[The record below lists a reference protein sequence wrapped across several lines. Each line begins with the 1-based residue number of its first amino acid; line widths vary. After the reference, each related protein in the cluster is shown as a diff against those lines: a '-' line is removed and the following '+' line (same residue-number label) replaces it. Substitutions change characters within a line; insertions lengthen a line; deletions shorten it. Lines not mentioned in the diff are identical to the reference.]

1 MDPLYL
7 QDPIKPAATQ
17 QAAKG
22 LRDAINNDSPMM
34 SGFVSGTY
42 GYGGSSLLG
51 LANLAEVAGADSVGK
66 GLRKKAT
73 ALFDTAQK
81 FTPSAMSLD
90 SVQDFGS
97 GVDYVRAN
105 AGQGLGSM
113 LPVIAGGAAG
123 LAPGL
128 AAATAP
134 MYGENIGRLEQ
145 DPTLSGMSAGQK
157 ALHAAP
163 TAAVQGALNY
173 VVPGGF
179 AAAAGRQIAAKTGTG
194 ALGKAGVTLG
204 TVGLVEGATEGGEE
218 LARQG
223 MHTLANPER
232 DTGGDNKQLLESFVG
247 GMVGGSP
254 IGAVQAGAGYVQD
267 RMAERE
273 QDTRTLAQKAGD
285 AVADVGGALGRRQGE
300 RDAAPANAALDAI
313 EQEAQARGVPPRDVI
328 AERIQRLNTPV
339 DLSDAFTEAEATQR
353 VMQDE
358 EGKRATADEL
368 VQSILNDPDAAP
380 EMRRTAE
387 EHVAAVQA
395 GATNK
400 YEETG
405 MKLGEAE
412 RKRAG
417 VMGLV
422 DTIAKAIEPV
432 AGKPA
437 PAKRGSA
444 MTPNAPRYSDEELY
458 RHAMLYETV
467 PDLRTLS
474 INELSQLDRTIDR
487 FAKGE
492 FGPEVRKTLDGLF
505 GSPEATETV
514 LDFYKPGAST
524 VNTQQYDPDGG
535 RTGADRTVAQ
545 EDESF
550 SEATER
556 DEANPLPTE
565 TKVEWGTGS
574 FKLGENSYFDTK
586 DAAQK
591 ERLAKTQSVLGRD
604 KPGASPKTAAIG
616 MVDAE
621 IERRGVEDA
630 EAQRA
635 VKLEITNQFF
645 PQMDLMSERPANYDK
660 LDRFART
667 DHDRRFQAFEKEL
680 NKRVRATN
688 LRFQTV
694 KATSEASKGGGLDY
708 NDEDIKSLSLNMGK
722 TGLNNPKTAHTRGV
736 LIFER
741 SDAQTPMITSAPML
755 LRRAFQI
762 GADREQTGDEV
773 GKMQNLS
780 DLLDMSI
787 ASVLDYSARKT
798 AAQQDYAERGIRG
811 EVAVDEMMPEAPKMQ
826 FTGRIGYVKYGK
838 PVYVDRLRDLP
849 DDFRLMEQGGRTYT
863 MGDLKAALGRKNAD
877 VAREATKTRNKL
889 ERMIKS
895 GALTD
900 LPKDVRARI
909 AQAVS
914 AHKKNPNNSVAAGAV
929 NALYAKHVGGVYK
942 DAPTD
947 FERDDIVPSES
958 ETFTDENGQPLE
970 RGLLQYG
977 PVGESAPIQR
987 DADGF
992 TSSNPAYNMTGR
1004 AQSPESRRIKED
1016 KRVVDAGVVTED
1028 VAVPRMRELRDSK
1041 DLPVGMLPVVD
1052 DFGNIAMETETRFV
1066 GRMTRPARPGEMN
1079 RQADTVLSRGED
1091 NMSPVT
1097 KPLPENARALYKTE
1111 SPAEWVVGVLAPRNG
1126 VEAAGKAWRTVKNAT
1141 TDKMKK
1147 SRNLMARALHQIS
1160 EMETNDFRLTFN
1172 KELTAQQ
1179 AQTMINR
1186 AKSVIDQE
1194 KVPDDRPGVVGE
1206 SAAANGSL
1214 GKGRQ
1219 ADNGSP
1225 GQARGAD
1232 ARAESRAASN
1242 TGQVAQALQRSD
1254 TGAVAQGASAAKF
1267 TELTKSQIAKF
1278 VKQLDADDDRVSDAA
1293 EKALNKLEADFLAKA
1308 KEAGQIKDDE
1318 SRLRSTKGLFDAAQ
1332 ELDME
1337 YDEFNKGYDQLE
1349 RSAAVAGN
1357 AFEKLRNDIARFA
1370 SKDFVEA
1377 LDQDIEDTIDRL
1389 EDINDDLG
1397 GDLERGINLFE
1408 TLRSIKAEQE
1418 AQQGKLFNKQG
1429 ANAQD
1434 ADTPRLSTTAD
1445 GLIKA
1450 VTFKDKGIV
1459 AYNKNVTLTAR
1470 EKHALALHE
1479 IGVHYGLERMVG
1491 KERFQE
1497 ILAQLRSM
1505 RGKSKNVD
1513 TAYASVPKDTKESLV
1528 DEEALAYLVENYEN
1542 MPFVKRLIEAV
1553 RNWFN
1558 QTFKGVKTFEKDM
1571 HALANAA
1578 LAEYSGKVR
1587 TLNVES
1593 IQKTPKEGFVKVD
1606 FQKALTSSPEMHK
1619 LLDQIVD
1626 ALGGKVELTG
1636 SLAMSSQLNVY
1647 RAADE
1652 QIHDLDFRYTG
1663 THTELIADL
1672 KANLSAAQLIRAFF
1686 AKRDKRFLVTIAAP
1700 AEGVKIAEVVQTNRR
1715 SKEVVLGSVGSEQV
1729 RILSAKEINVVDFF
1743 IGSERGEPAVQQQY
1757 VGIDGKTRRVLL
1769 TSAKSTFDAKFDM
1782 GREKDIRDALLADV
1796 GSPAMSETQRSEQN
1810 AQTPG
1815 EATTDAKRTAE
1826 LKAALTEVKRLLGK
1840 DFDAQVSNELF
1851 DPVSGAAWSGEFD
1864 PQQMRILI
1872 AAGATDTMGTGR
1884 HEALHALFKMLRD
1897 MGHPEAVKVIENLAN
1912 NKLVIDK
1919 LKILLADHKNAL
1931 EQLKDP
1937 EEAAAYAF
1945 QFWMADRLKLGPQAK
1960 TFFQKVMN
1968 FLNKAQL
1975 ALRDKVFG
1983 SEVAKDERAR
1993 LKQDA
1998 LALKLLGAFRD
2009 GAMASPEGRVSVQT
2023 VLEANKQALE
2033 ARRLNTRAFGHKL
2046 HNFLKQGVYSA
2057 ASVFED
2063 SANPHVK
2070 ALGKMFFRMEGDVRG
2085 EKQSF
2090 LEAAAQANDRYQV
2103 KVRNILVK
2111 LDKDTAELVSKYM
2124 NNRTELED
2132 IHHPEAHEAV
2142 KALRNLLD
2150 DLLFYQRSMNT
2161 ARWDAELMEWVPMGE
2176 VEKNYYPRVWSINV
2190 LTEKQGEFIEKM
2202 TKALEKYRRD
2212 FKGFPEIEE
2221 FRADTMAKAILNK
2234 LINGAGSNDIEEM
2247 TSDLGITPWQASV
2260 NKRDL
2265 NWLDDVA
2272 PGEFTEYFSNDVAE
2286 VMTSYISQATKRAE
2300 YNHAFG
2306 RGGEKLREG
2315 MYNAIVHEMG
2325 GVELAEKAAARL
2337 KVMNA
2342 RRKKEAVGERGDKPN
2357 LVAAAREV
2365 LLEDHLEALN
2375 PDMEWTNEMIAQ
2387 VRLGEHGFLKDSSI
2401 NVEDV
2406 AKVREG
2412 VDKIHADA
2420 VAKLEPV
2427 TKAIMA
2433 MEGTLGRE
2441 IDPTLRHV
2449 MSGVTTFQ
2457 NFRLLPLALFASI
2470 NDVVGMVARGG
2481 TMKDSFQAFTRGIKE
2496 VGLMWKGEYS
2506 QDELAKLAERLGTVG
2521 GGNYLDAM
2529 GQTYSSQ
2536 FMYGKLRR
2544 WNDALFKWNGL
2555 EAWNRAA
2562 RIQATGVAIEF
2573 IKRHVEKPNE
2583 HSKRYL
2589 EELFGKDYDT
2599 GLIMRDGDLDY
2610 SNDRVREAVLTWV
2623 NGAVLRPNA
2632 SHRPIYASDPHYM
2645 LFYHLKQFAYSF
2657 HKVILRRAW
2666 IEAKAGNYT
2675 PAAALFTGYVPVS
2688 IAADVVKETLIMGDD
2703 DPWWTK
2709 GGLTAYLEHGVAR
2722 ANLGGVP
2729 QMWLGDIADPVMAF
2743 KDPGRYVGSLSN
2755 VAGPAP
2761 DQLLDLISVP
2771 FLEDKTLVKEAA
2783 GGVPGGVL
2791 IRRYVN

>member
-7 QDPIKPAATQ
+7 QDPIKPAATP

-51 LANLAEVAGADSVGK
+51 LANLAEVAGADSVGQ

-90 SVQDFGS
+90 SVKDFGS

-179 AAAAGRQIAAKTGTG
+179 AAAAGRQIASRTGTG

-232 DTGGDNKQLLESFVG
+232 DTSGDNKQLLESFVG

-273 QDTRTLAQKAGD
+273 QDTRTLGQKLGDTIADAGG
-285 AVADVGGALGRRQGE
+285 VLGRRQGE

-313 EQEAQARGVPPRDVI
+313 EQEAQARGVPPREVL

-353 VMQDE
+353 VMQDDE
-358 EGKRATADEL
+358 VKRATADEL
-368 VQSILNDPDAAP
+368 VRDILNDPDASP
-380 EMRRTAE
+380 EMRRAAE

-400 YEETG
+400 HEETG
-405 MKLGEAE
+405 MKLGEVE

-417 VMGLV
+417 VMGIV

-444 MTPNAPRYSDEELY
+444 MTPKKFGDIEYEGPASDTRPAGEDAFSYTEFSGVPENERVAQRGSEGRYGPEQDPFEPRSERRVVFDERNRLAFYKTLFDQLDQQAAQTGRQSPVTPEIRRAAAQPPAQNTSEAARREQLIGKF
-458 RHAMLYETV
+458 AV
-467 PDLRTLS
+467 DLRSWLPEQVGKDLDIMS
-474 INELSQLDRTIDR
+474 EALMPRNEFERRARQMWMVRQDNPVRALGMDDWRKLDRALKSYVDGGGDKNTRAVID
-487 FAKGE
+487 E
-492 FGPEVRKTLDGLF
+492 LF
-505 GSPEATETV
+505 GGPDVTQRV
-514 LDFYKPGAST
+514 LMMYTPGRSN

-535 RTGADRTVAQ
+535 RTGADRTVMQ

-556 DEANPLPTE
+556 DEENPLPTE

-645 PQMDLMSERPANYDK
+645 PQMDLMPERPANYDK
-660 LDRFART
+660 MDRLART
-667 DHDRRFQAFEKEL
+667 DYDRRFQAFEKEL

-755 LRRAFQI
+755 LRRAFRI
-762 GADREQTGDEV
+762 GADREQPTGDEV

-798 AAQQDYAERGIRG
+798 AARQDYAERSIRG

-838 PVYVDRLRDLP
+838 PVYVDKLRDLP

-895 GALTD
+895 GALNA

-909 AQAVS
+909 SQAVS

-958 ETFTDENGQPLE
+958 ETFTDDSGAPLE

-977 PVGESAPIQR
+977 PVGENAPIQR

-1004 AQSPESRRIKED
+1004 AQSGAP
-1016 KRVVDAGVVTED
+1016 T
-1028 VAVPRMRELRDSK
+1028 
-1041 DLPVGMLPVVD
+1041 
-1052 DFGNIAMETETRFV
+1052 
-1066 GRMTRPARPGEMN
+1066 PG
-1079 RQADTVLSRGED
+1079 SRGED
-1091 NMSPVT
+1091 NMAPNT
-1097 KPLPENARALYKTE
+1097 TALPENARALYKTE

-1126 VEAAGKAWRTVKNAT
+1126 VEAAAKAWRTVKNAT

-1147 SRNLMARALHQIS
+1147 SRDLMARALHSIS
-1160 EMETNDFRLTFN
+1160 DMEPNDFRLTFN

-1194 KVPDDRPGVVGE
+1194 KVPDDRPGGVGE
-1206 SAAANGSL
+1206 SAAANGPL
-1214 GKGRQ
+1214 GEGRQ
-1219 ADNGSP
+1219 ADN
-1225 GQARGAD
+1225 
-1232 ARAESRAASN
+1232 
-1242 TGQVAQALQRSD
+1242 
-1254 TGAVAQGASAAKF
+1254 ASAFLKGRLSTAKVGGYDNPVIGDIWAQDGF
-1267 TELTKSQIAKF
+1267 KIVTTNLGG
-1278 VKQLDADDDRVSDAA
+1278 VHGRG
-1293 EKALNKLEADFLAKA
+1293 LAKQA
-1308 KEAGQIKDDE
+1308 KDNGSIQQGKN
-1318 SRLRSTKGLFDAAQ
+1318 R
-1332 ELDME
+1332 
-1337 YDEFNKGYDQLE
+1337 EFNESPFDKQVITLAVKGRAPETAKTAGRAFSEQ
-1349 RSAAVAGN
+1349 VIAGN
-1357 AFEKLRNDIARFA
+1357 
-1370 SKDFVEA
+1370 
-1377 LDQDIEDTIDRL
+1377 LDLLSSEIDRL
-1389 EDINDDLG
+1389 IGYARKHPDKKFYLPYAGLGFGEGIVTDIRPI
-1397 GDLERGINLFE
+1397 LERAAAEPNILMIAKDAE
-1408 TLRSIKAEQE
+1408 TVGKYSESFKPGVRRDATTRSEAFMKKGGEQPL
-1418 AQQGKLFNKQG
+1418 QQRLAVARKVEFGELDD
-1429 ANAQD
+1429 NASAFLKD
-1434 ADTPRLSTTAD
+1434 YLSTAKWVDDTTDLREEKYALREKKTRTEAEERRLDEVEDMLQLSLVRSSPNENYADVYRDYVEELQDIGNEYPARSAQIMKILD
-1445 GLIKA
+1445 GLDELARRA
-1450 VTFKDKGIV
+1450 VTGNQSSTK
-1459 AYNKNVTLTAR
+1459 
-1470 EKHALALHE
+1470 
-1479 IGVHYGLERMVG
+1479 
-1491 KERFQE
+1491 
-1497 ILAQLRSM
+1497 QL
-1505 RGKSKNVD
+1505 
-1513 TAYASVPKDTKESLV
+1513 
-1528 DEEALAYLVENYEN
+1528 
-1542 MPFVKRLIEAV
+1542 
-1553 RNWFN
+1553 
-1558 QTFKGVKTFEKDM
+1558 
-1571 HALANAA
+1571 
-1578 LAEYSGKVR
+1578 
-1587 TLNVES
+1587 
-1593 IQKTPKEGFVKVD
+1593 
-1606 FQKALTSSPEMHK
+1606 
-1619 LLDQIVD
+1619 
-1626 ALGGKVELTG
+1626 
-1636 SLAMSSQLNVY
+1636 
-1647 RAADE
+1647 
-1652 QIHDLDFRYTG
+1652 
-1663 THTELIADL
+1663 
-1672 KANLSAAQLIRAFF
+1672 
-1686 AKRDKRFLVTIAAP
+1686 
-1700 AEGVKIAEVVQTNRR
+1700 
-1715 SKEVVLGSVGSEQV
+1715 
-1729 RILSAKEINVVDFF
+1729 
-1743 IGSERGEPAVQQQY
+1743 
-1757 VGIDGKTRRVLL
+1757 
-1769 TSAKSTFDAKFDM
+1769 
-1782 GREKDIRDALLADV
+1782 
-1796 GSPAMSETQRSEQN
+1796 TQRSEQN

-1815 EATTDAKRTAE
+1815 EATTDAKRTVE

-1897 MGHPEAVKVIENLAN
+1897 MGHQEAVKVIENLAKN
-1912 NKLVIDK
+1912 AAVMSQ
-1919 LKILLADHKNAL
+1919 LKKHLADHKNAL

-1960 TFFQKVMN
+1960 TFFQKVMD

-2009 GAMASPEGRVSVQT
+2009 GAMASPEGRVSVQA

-2046 HNFLKQGVYSA
+2046 HKFLQQGIYSA

-2070 ALGKMFFRMEGDVRG
+2070 SLGKMFFRMEGDVRG

-2124 NNRTELED
+2124 NNRTELKD
-2132 IHHPEAHEAV
+2132 IHHPEAHAAV
-2142 KALRNLLD
+2142 KELRDLLD
-2150 DLLFYQRSMNT
+2150 DLLLYQRNMNT
-2161 ARWDAELMEWVPMGE
+2161 ARWDAEKMEWVPMGE

-2221 FRADTMAKAILNK
+2221 FHADTMAKAILNK

-2306 RGGEKLREG
+2306 RGGEKIREG
-2315 MYNAIVHEMG
+2315 MYAAMVHEMG
-2325 GVELAEKAAARL
+2325 GKSLVESAEHALRDAKRDWAKKDPETRGEKPTLLGEARRILEERIRQEAYSENRAELEKLDPKALEKAL
-2337 KVMNA
+2337 DKLTTGKVEE
-2342 RRKKEAVGERGDKPN
+2342 RQKEAAE
-2357 LVAAAREV
+2357 
-2365 LLEDHLEALN
+2365 
-2375 PDMEWTNEMIAQ
+2375 
-2387 VRLGEHGFLKDSSI
+2387 
-2401 NVEDV
+2401 
-2406 AKVREG
+2406 
-2412 VDKIHADA
+2412 
-2420 VAKLEPV
+2420 KLEPV

-2449 MSGVTTFQ
+2449 MGGVTTFQ

-2599 GLIMRDGDLDY
+2599 SLIMKDGDLDY

-2709 GGLTAYLEHGVAR
+2709 GGLTAYLEHGIAR

-2729 QMWLGDIADPVMAF
+2729 QHLLGDIVPDPIAMF
-2743 KDPGRYVGSLSN
+2743 KDPGEELSKIASRASN
-2755 VAGPAP
+2755 VLGPAP
-2761 DQLLDLISVP
+2761 DHLIDLLTVPLFDNKTISDE
-2771 FLEDKTLVKEAA
+2771 LA
-2783 GGVPGGVL
+2783 GSVPGGVL
-2791 IRRYVN
+2791 IRRYVD

>member
-7 QDPIKPAATQ
+7 QDPIKPAATP

-51 LANLAEVAGADSVGK
+51 LANLAEVAGADSVGQ

-90 SVQDFGS
+90 SVKDFGG

-113 LPVIAGGAAG
+113 LPVIAGGALG

-179 AAAAGRQIAAKTGTG
+179 AAAAGRQIASRTGTG
-194 ALGKAGVTLG
+194 ALGKAGATLG

-232 DTGGDNKQLLESFVG
+232 DTSGDNKQLLESFVG

-285 AVADVGGALGRRQGE
+285 AIADAGGVLGRRQGE

-313 EQEAQARGVPPRDVI
+313 EQEARVRGVPPREVI

-353 VMQDE
+353 VMQDDE
-358 EGKRATADEL
+358 AKRATADEL
-368 VQSILNDPDAAP
+368 VRDILNDPDTPP
-380 EMRRTAE
+380 EWRRIAE

-400 YEETG
+400 HEETG
-405 MKLGEAE
+405 MKLGDSE

-458 RHAMLYETV
+458 RHAKLYETV

-535 RTGADRTVAQ
+535 RTGADRTVMQ

-556 DEANPLPTE
+556 DEENPLPTE

-574 FKLGENSYFDTK
+574 FKLGDNSYFDTK

-645 PQMDLMSERPANYDK
+645 PQMDLVPERPANYDK
-660 LDRFART
+660 MDRLART
-667 DHDRRFQAFEKEL
+667 DYDRRFQAFEKEL

-755 LRRAFQI
+755 LRRAFRI
-762 GADREQTGDEV
+762 GADREQPTGDEV

-787 ASVLDYSARKT
+787 ASVLDYSSRKT
-798 AAQQDYAERGIRG
+798 AARQDYAERGIRG

-838 PVYVDRLRDLP
+838 PVYVDKLRDLP

-877 VAREATKTRNKL
+877 VAREATATRNKL

-895 GALTD
+895 GALND

-914 AHKKNPNNSVAAGAV
+914 AHKKNPNNSVAAGAL
-929 NALYAKHVGGVYK
+929 NALYNKYINTDIYK
-942 DAPTD
+942 APTD

-977 PVGESAPIQR
+977 PVGENAPIQR

-1004 AQSPESRRIKED
+1004 AQSPESRRIKGDD
-1016 KRVVDAGVVTED
+1016 KGVVTQSAVSGFVRDDE
-1028 VAVPRMRELRDSK
+1028 VAGLAKTVPLT
-1041 DLPVGMLPVVD
+1041 D
-1052 DFGNIAMETETRFV
+1052 DYGNTVTRSV
-1066 GRMTRPARPGEMN
+1066 TQKARGS
-1079 RQADTVLSRGED
+1079 DTVPSRGED
-1091 NMSPVT
+1091 NMSPNT
-1097 KPLPENARALYKTE
+1097 TALPENARALYKTE

-1126 VEAAGKAWRTVKNAT
+1126 VEAAAKAWRTVKNAT

-1147 SRNLMARALHQIS
+1147 SRNLMGRALHSIS
-1160 EMETNDFRLTFN
+1160 SMEPNDFRLTFN

-1194 KVPDDRPGVVGE
+1194 KVPDDRPDVVSR
-1206 SAAANGSL
+1206 SAAASSAPGE
-1214 GKGRQ
+1214 GRQ
-1219 ADNGSP
+1219 
-1225 GQARGAD
+1225 
-1232 ARAESRAASN
+1232 
-1242 TGQVAQALQRSD
+1242 
-1254 TGAVAQGASAAKF
+1254 GAVA
-1267 TELTKSQIAKF
+1267 
-1278 VKQLDADDDRVSDAA
+1278 
-1293 EKALNKLEADFLAKA
+1293 AKA
-1308 KEAGQIKDDE
+1308 VNVWHGTGE
-1318 SRLRSTKGLFDAAQ
+1318 
-1332 ELDME
+1332 
-1337 YDEFNKGYDQLE
+1337 
-1349 RSAAVAGN
+1349 
-1357 AFEKLRNDIARFA
+1357 
-1370 SKDFVEA
+1370 
-1377 LDQDIEDTIDRL
+1377 
-1389 EDINDDLG
+1389 
-1397 GDLERGINLFE
+1397 
-1408 TLRSIKAEQE
+1408 
-1418 AQQGKLFNKQG
+1418 
-1429 ANAQD
+1429 NAQ
-1434 ADTPRLSTTAD
+1434 LSNLAARPFTHDGRKYLSVEHAYQSLKSGNFDKATYDKYTQAGRKITGARGTKTDGNWNVALMENLIRESFEQNPAAMTA
-1445 GLIKA
+1445 LKA
-1450 VTFKDKGIV
+1450 TGAATLTHKQDKGV
-1459 AYNKNVTLTAR
+1459 W
-1470 EKHALALHE
+1470 
-1479 IGVHYGLERMVG
+1479 G
-1491 KERFQE
+1491 KEFPR
-1497 ILAQLRSM
+1497 ILM
-1505 RGKSKNVD
+1505 
-1513 TAYASVPKDTKESLV
+1513 
-1528 DEEALAYLVENYEN
+1528 
-1542 MPFVKRLIEAV
+1542 
-1553 RNWFN
+1553 
-1558 QTFKGVKTFEKDM
+1558 
-1571 HALANAA
+1571 
-1578 LAEYSGKVR
+1578 KVR
-1587 TLNVES
+1587 D
-1593 IQKTPKEGFVKVD
+1593 G
-1606 FQKALTSSPEMHK
+1606 
-1619 LLDQIVD
+1619 
-1626 ALGGKVELTG
+1626 
-1636 SLAMSSQLNVY
+1636 
-1647 RAADE
+1647 
-1652 QIHDLDFRYTG
+1652 
-1663 THTELIADL
+1663 
-1672 KANLSAAQLIRAFF
+1672 AQ
-1686 AKRDKRFLVTIAAP
+1686 
-1700 AEGVKIAEVVQTNRR
+1700 N
-1715 SKEVVLGSVGSEQV
+1715 
-1729 RILSAKEINVVDFF
+1729 
-1743 IGSERGEPAVQQQY
+1743 
-1757 VGIDGKTRRVLL
+1757 
-1769 TSAKSTFDAKFDM
+1769 
-1782 GREKDIRDALLADV
+1782 
-1796 GSPAMSETQRSEQN
+1796 QRSEQN

-1815 EATTDAKRTAE
+1815 EATTDAKRTEE

-1864 PQQMRILI
+1864 SQQMRILI

-1897 MGHPEAVKVIENLAN
+1897 MGHPEAVKVIENLAKN
-1912 NKLVIDK
+1912 AAVMSQ
-1919 LKILLADHKNAL
+1919 LKKHLADHKNAL

-1945 QFWMADRLKLGPQAK
+1945 QFWMADQLKLGPQAK

-2009 GAMASPEGRVSVQT
+2009 GAMASPEGRVSVQA

-2124 NNRTELED
+2124 NNRTELDD

-2142 KALRNLLD
+2142 KDLRDLLD
-2150 DLLFYQRSMNT
+2150 DLLLYQRNMNT
-2161 ARWDAELMEWVPMGE
+2161 ARWDAEKMEWVPMGE

-2221 FRADTMAKAILNK
+2221 FHADTMAKAILNK

-2286 VMTSYISQATKRAE
+2286 VMTSYVSQATKRAE

-2315 MYNAIVHEMG
+2315 MYAAIVHEMG
-2325 GVELAEKAAARL
+2325 GEELTQKATARL
-2337 KVMNA
+2337 KTMSA
-2342 RRKKEAVGERGDKPN
+2342 RKTDGEKPN
-2357 LVAAAREV
+2357 IVAAAREV
-2365 LLEDHLEALN
+2365 LLEDRLEALN
-2375 PDMEWTNEMIAQ
+2375 PNLEWTKEMIAQ
-2387 VRLGEHGFLKDSSI
+2387 VRLGEYGFLKDSSI
-2401 NVEDV
+2401 KVEDV

-2470 NDVVGMVARGG
+2470 NDVMGMVARGG

-2496 VGLMWKGEYS
+2496 VVLMWKGEYS

-2521 GGNYLDAM
+2521 GGNYLEAM

-2599 GLIMRDGDLDY
+2599 SLIMKDGDLDY

-2761 DQLLDLISVP
+2761 DQLIDLISVP

-2791 IRRYVN
+2791 IRRYVD

>member
-7 QDPIKPAATQ
+7 QDPIKPAATP

-51 LANLAEVAGADSVGK
+51 LANLAEVAGADSVGQ

-90 SVQDFGS
+90 SVKDFGS

-145 DPTLSGMSAGQK
+145 DPTLAGMSAGQK
-157 ALHAAP
+157 ALYAAP

-232 DTGGDNKQLLESFVG
+232 DTSGDNKQLLESFVG

-285 AVADVGGALGRRQGE
+285 AIADAGGVLGRRQGE

-313 EQEAQARGVPPRDVI
+313 EQEAQARGVPPREVI

-353 VMQDE
+353 VMQDDE
-358 EGKRATADEL
+358 AKRATADEL
-368 VQSILNDPDAAP
+368 VRDILNDPDASP
-380 EMRRTAE
+380 EMRRAAE

-405 MKLGEAE
+405 MTLGEVE

-417 VMGLV
+417 VMGIV

-458 RHAMLYETV
+458 RHAKLYETV

-474 INELSQLDRTIDR
+474 LNELSQLDRTIDR

-514 LDFYKPGAST
+514 LDLYKPGAST
-524 VNTQQYDPDGG
+524 VNTQQYDQDGG
-535 RTGADRTVAQ
+535 RTGADRTVMQ

-645 PQMDLMSERPANYDK
+645 PQMDLMPERPANYDK
-660 LDRFART
+660 MDRFART
-667 DHDRRFQAFEKEL
+667 DYDRRFQAFEKEL

-755 LRRAFQI
+755 LRRAFRI

-787 ASVLDYSARKT
+787 ASVLDYSSRKT

-838 PVYVDRLRDLP
+838 PVYVDKLRDLP

-863 MGDLKAALGRKNAD
+863 MGDLKAALGRKNTD
-877 VAREATKTRNKL
+877 VAREATRTRNKL

-895 GALTD
+895 GALNA

-909 AQAVS
+909 SQAVS

-958 ETFTDENGQPLE
+958 KDFTDENDQPLE

-977 PVGESAPIQR
+977 PVGENAPIQR

-1004 AQSPESRRIKED
+1004 AQSPESRRIKGDD
-1016 KRVVDAGVVTED
+1016 KGVVTQSAVSGFVRDDE
-1028 VAVPRMRELRDSK
+1028 VAGLAKTVPLT
-1041 DLPVGMLPVVD
+1041 D
-1052 DFGNIAMETETRFV
+1052 DYGNTVTRSV
-1066 GRMTRPARPGEMN
+1066 TQKARGS
-1079 RQADTVLSRGED
+1079 DTVPSRGED
-1091 NMSPVT
+1091 NMAPNT
-1097 KPLPENARALYKTE
+1097 TALPENARALYKTE

-1126 VEAAGKAWRTVKNAT
+1126 VEAAAKAWRTVKNAT

-1147 SRNLMARALHQIS
+1147 SRDLMARALHSIS
-1160 EMETNDFRLTFN
+1160 DMEPNDFRITFN

-1194 KVPDDRPGVVGE
+1194 KVPDDRPDVVGR
-1206 SAAANGSL
+1206 SAAARSAQGE
-1214 GKGRQ
+1214 GRQ
-1219 ADNGSP
+1219 D
-1225 GQARGAD
+1225 D
-1232 ARAESRAASN
+1232 A
-1242 TGQVAQALQRSD
+1242 
-1254 TGAVAQGASAAKF
+1254 GAVVQGAAA
-1267 TELTKSQIAKF
+1267 
-1278 VKQLDADDDRVSDAA
+1278 
-1293 EKALNKLEADFLAKA
+1293 
-1308 KEAGQIKDDE
+1308 
-1318 SRLRSTKGLFDAAQ
+1318 
-1332 ELDME
+1332 
-1337 YDEFNKGYDQLE
+1337 
-1349 RSAAVAGN
+1349 
-1357 AFEKLRNDIARFA
+1357 
-1370 SKDFVEA
+1370 
-1377 LDQDIEDTIDRL
+1377 
-1389 EDINDDLG
+1389 
-1397 GDLERGINLFE
+1397 
-1408 TLRSIKAEQE
+1408 
-1418 AQQGKLFNKQG
+1418 
-1429 ANAQD
+1429 
-1434 ADTPRLSTTAD
+1434 
-1445 GLIKA
+1445 
-1450 VTFKDKGIV
+1450 
-1459 AYNKNVTLTAR
+1459 
-1470 EKHALALHE
+1470 
-1479 IGVHYGLERMVG
+1479 
-1491 KERFQE
+1491 
-1497 ILAQLRSM
+1497 
-1505 RGKSKNVD
+1505 
-1513 TAYASVPKDTKESLV
+1513 
-1528 DEEALAYLVENYEN
+1528 
-1542 MPFVKRLIEAV
+1542 
-1553 RNWFN
+1553 
-1558 QTFKGVKTFEKDM
+1558 
-1571 HALANAA
+1571 
-1578 LAEYSGKVR
+1578 
-1587 TLNVES
+1587 
-1593 IQKTPKEGFVKVD
+1593 
-1606 FQKALTSSPEMHK
+1606 
-1619 LLDQIVD
+1619 
-1626 ALGGKVELTG
+1626 
-1636 SLAMSSQLNVY
+1636 
-1647 RAADE
+1647 
-1652 QIHDLDFRYTG
+1652 
-1663 THTELIADL
+1663 ADL
-1672 KANLSAAQLIRAFF
+1672 KQRLAVARKVEFGELDDNASAFLKDYLNT
-1686 AKRDKRFLVTIAAP
+1686 AKW
-1700 AEGVKIAEVVQTNRR
+1700 
-1715 SKEVVLGSVGSEQV
+1715 
-1729 RILSAKEINVVDFF
+1729 VDDTTDLR
-1743 IGSERGEPAVQQQY
+1743 EEKYALREK
-1757 VGIDGKTRRVLL
+1757 KTRTEAEERRLDEVE
-1769 TSAKSTFDAKFDM
+1769 DM
-1782 GREKDIRDALLADV
+1782 LQLSLVRSSPNENYADV
-1796 GSPAMSETQRSEQN
+1796 YRDYVEELQDIGNEYPARSARIMKILDGLDELARRAVTGNPSSTKQLTQRSEQN

-1897 MGHPEAVKVIENLAN
+1897 MGHLEAVKVIENLAKN
-1912 NKLVIDK
+1912 PAVMSQ
-1919 LKILLADHKNAL
+1919 LKKHLADHKNAL

-1945 QFWMADRLKLGPQAK
+1945 QFWMADQLKLGPQAK

-2009 GAMASPEGRVSVQT
+2009 GAMASPEGRVSVQA
-2023 VLEANKQALE
+2023 VLEQNKQAME
-2033 ARRLNTRAFGHKL
+2033 ARRLNTRAVGHKL

-2124 NNRTELED
+2124 NNRTELKD

-2142 KALRNLLD
+2142 KALRDLLD
-2150 DLLFYQRSMNT
+2150 DLLLYQRSMNT

-2202 TKALEKYRRD
+2202 TEALEKYRRD

-2221 FRADTMAKAILNK
+2221 FHADTMAKAILNK

-2272 PGEFTEYFSNDVAE
+2272 PGEFTEYFSDDVAE

-2306 RGGEKLREG
+2306 RGGEKIREG
-2315 MYNAIVHEMG
+2315 MYKAIVHEMG
-2325 GVELAEKAAARL
+2325 GVELAKKAASRL
-2337 KVMNA
+2337 KLMRA
-2342 RRKKEAVGERGDKPN
+2342 RIKALSPDAIGAIISEEERKPN

-2365 LLEDHLEALN
+2365 LLEDRLEALN
-2375 PDMEWTNEMIAQ
+2375 PNMEWTKEMIAQ
-2387 VRLGEHGFLKDSSI
+2387 VRLGEYGFLKDSSI
-2401 NVEDV
+2401 KVEDV

-2599 GLIMRDGDLDY
+2599 SLIMKDGELDY

-2743 KDPGRYVGSLSN
+2743 KDPGRYVGGLSN

-2791 IRRYVN
+2791 IRRYVD

>member
-7 QDPIKPAATQ
+7 QDPIKPTATP
-17 QAAKG
+17 QASKG
-22 LRDAINNDSPMM
+22 LREAINNDSPMM
-34 SGFVSGTY
+34 SGFVSGAH

-51 LANLAEVAGADSVGK
+51 LANLAEVVGADSVGQ

-73 ALFDTAQK
+73 SMFDTAQR

-90 SVQDFGS
+90 NVKDFGS
-97 GVDYVRAN
+97 GLDYVRAN
-105 AGQGLGSM
+105 VGQGAGSM
-113 LPVIAGGAAG
+113 LPVVAGGALG

-204 TVGLVEGATEGGEE
+204 TVMGVEGATEGGES

-223 MHTLANPER
+223 MHSLANPER
-232 DTGGDNKQLLESFVG
+232 DTSGDTKELIESTVSG
-247 GMVGGSP
+247 AVGGSP

-267 RMAERE
+267 RLNERQ
-273 QDTRTLAQKAGD
+273 QDTRTLSQKAGD
-285 AVADVGGALGRRQGE
+285 AIADVGGVLGRRQGE
-300 RDAAPANAALDAI
+300 RDAAAANAAVDAI
-313 EQEAQARGVPPRDVI
+313 QREAQERGVSPRDI
-328 AERIQRLNTPV
+328 INERIQRLNTPV

-353 VMQDE
+353 VMQDDA
-358 EGKRATADEL
+358 GKRATADEL
-368 VQSILNDPDAAP
+368 VQSILNDPDAPP
-380 EMRRTAE
+380 EWRRIAE

-395 GATNK
+395 GASNK

-405 MKLGEAE
+405 LKLGETE

-458 RHAMLYETV
+458 RHAKLYETV

-514 LDFYKPGAST
+514 LDFYKPSAST

-556 DEANPLPTE
+556 DEENPLPTE

-591 ERLAKTQSVLGRD
+591 ERLEKTRGALGRD
-604 KPGASPKTAAIG
+604 KPGATPKTAVVG

-621 IERRGVEDA
+621 IQRRGVEDA

-645 PQMDLMSERPANYDK
+645 PQMQLMAERPANYAQM
-660 LDRFART
+660 DRLART
-667 DHDRRFQAFEKEL
+667 DYDRRFQAFEKEL

-688 LRFQTV
+688 ARFQTV

-708 NDEDIKSLSLNMGK
+708 NDDDIKSLSLNMGK
-722 TGLNNPKTAHTRGV
+722 SGLNNPKTAHTRGV

-773 GKMQNLS
+773 GMMQNVS

-787 ASVLDYSARKT
+787 ASVLDYSARKMQ
-798 AAQQDYAERGIRG
+798 AQQDYAERSVRG
-811 EVAVDEMMPEAPKMQ
+811 EVSVDEMMPDAPKMQ

-838 PVYVDRLRDLP
+838 PVYVDKLRDLP
-849 DDFRLMEQGGRTYT
+849 DDFKIMERNGRTYT
-863 MGDLKAALGRKNAD
+863 MGDLKDALGRKNAD

-889 ERMIKS
+889 ERMMKS
-895 GALTD
+895 GALNA
-900 LPKDVRARI
+900 LPKDARARI
-909 AQAVS
+909 AQAIS
-914 AHKKNPNNSVAAGAV
+914 AHKKNPSNAVAAGAL

-942 DAPTD
+942 DTPTD

-958 ETFTDENGQPLE
+958 ESFTDESGAPVE

-977 PVGESAPIQR
+977 NVGQNAPIQR

-1004 AQSPESRRIKED
+1004 AQSGEP
-1016 KRVVDAGVVTED
+1016 T
-1028 VAVPRMRELRDSK
+1028 
-1041 DLPVGMLPVVD
+1041 
-1052 DFGNIAMETETRFV
+1052 
-1066 GRMTRPARPGEMN
+1066 PG
-1079 RQADTVLSRGED
+1079 SRGED
-1091 NMSPVT
+1091 NMAPST
-1097 KPLPENARALYKTE
+1097 TALPENARALYRE
-1111 SPAEWVVGVLAPRNG
+1111 GAPDRVEVVAQNIRRGFGGFMEWFKKLTDEQQKGAVSALRLI
-1126 VEAAGKAWRTVKNAT
+1126 KNMSLKGLRRAY
-1141 TDKMKK
+1141 DQ
-1147 SRNLMARALHQIS
+1147 NVDGALHSKI
-1160 EMETNDFRLTFN
+1160 
-1172 KELTAQQ
+1172 TA
-1179 AQTMINR
+1179 
-1186 AKSVIDQE
+1186 
-1194 KVPDDRPGVVGE
+1194 
-1206 SAAANGSL
+1206 L
-1214 GKGRQ
+1214 
-1219 ADNGSP
+1219 
-1225 GQARGAD
+1225 
-1232 ARAESRAASN
+1232 
-1242 TGQVAQALQRSD
+1242 
-1254 TGAVAQGASAAKF
+1254 AAK
-1267 TELTKSQIAKF
+1267 
-1278 VKQLDADDDRVSDAA
+1278 
-1293 EKALNKLEADFLAKA
+1293 LEGSIIEGPIFA
-1308 KEAGQIKDDE
+1308 KDD
-1318 SRLRSTKGLFDAAQ
+1318 SDGPF
-1332 ELDME
+1332 
-1337 YDEFNKGYDQLE
+1337 
-1349 RSAAVAGN
+1349 AVN
-1357 AFEKLRNDIARFA
+1357 E
-1370 SKDFVEA
+1370 
-1377 LDQDIEDTIDRL
+1377 Q
-1389 EDINDDLG
+1389 G
-1397 GDLERGINLFE
+1397 G
-1408 TLRSIKAEQE
+1408 
-1418 AQQGKLFNKQG
+1418 
-1429 ANAQD
+1429 
-1434 ADTPRLSTTAD
+1434 
-1445 GLIKA
+1445 
-1450 VTFKDKGIV
+1450 
-1459 AYNKNVTLTAR
+1459 
-1470 EKHALALHE
+1470 
-1479 IGVHYGLERMVG
+1479 HYR
-1491 KERFQE
+1491 
-1497 ILAQLRSM
+1497 
-1505 RGKSKNVD
+1505 D
-1513 TAYASVPKDTKESLV
+1513 
-1528 DEEALAYLVENYEN
+1528 
-1542 MPFVKRLIEAV
+1542 
-1553 RNWFN
+1553 
-1558 QTFKGVKTFEKDM
+1558 
-1571 HALANAA
+1571 
-1578 LAEYSGKVR
+1578 
-1587 TLNVES
+1587 
-1593 IQKTPKEGFVKVD
+1593 
-1606 FQKALTSSPEMHK
+1606 SP
-1619 LLDQIVD
+1619 LD
-1626 ALGGKVELTG
+1626 ALGARNDPHVRKQKMRDDRKVRDAEGNTDVAEDPIDGWTEG
-1636 SLAMSSQLNVY
+1636 SVEEAKRSAEKQPL
-1647 RAADE
+1647 
-1652 QIHDLDFRYTG
+1652 DLDS
-1663 THTELIADL
+1663 L
-1672 KANLSAAQLIRAFF
+1672 
-1686 AKRDKRFLVTIAAP
+1686 DK
-1700 AEGVKIAEVVQTNRR
+1700 
-1715 SKEVVLGSVGSEQV
+1715 SEY
-1729 RILSAKEINVVDFF
+1729 L
-1743 IGSERGEPAVQQQY
+1743 
-1757 VGIDGKTRRVLL
+1757 
-1769 TSAKSTFDAKFDM
+1769 
-1782 GREKDIRDALLADV
+1782 
-1796 GSPAMSETQRSEQN
+1796 N
-1810 AQTPG
+1810 AQTPS
-1815 EATTDAKRTAE
+1815 EAKTDAERTAS
-1826 LKAALTEVKRLLGK
+1826 LKAALNEVKRLLGK

-1851 DPVSGAAWSGEFD
+1851 DPVSGVAWSGEFD

-1897 MGHPEAVKVIENLAN
+1897 MGHPEAIKVIQNLAT
-1912 NKLVIDK
+1912 NKLVLDK

-1945 QFWMADRLKLGPQAK
+1945 QFWMAEQLKLGPQAK
-1960 TFFQKVMN
+1960 TFFQKVMD
-1968 FLNKAQL
+1968 FLNKARL
-1975 ALRDKVFG
+1975 MLRDKVFG
-1983 SEVAKDERAR
+1983 SEAAKTKRERRRQDE
-1993 LKQDA
+1993 
-1998 LALKLLGAFRD
+1998 LALELLGAFRD
-2009 GAMASPEGRVSVQT
+2009 GAMASPEGRVSVQA
-2023 VLEANKQALE
+2023 VLEANKQAVE
-2033 ARRLNTRAFGHKL
+2033 ARRLNTRAFGHKF
-2046 HNFLKQGVYSA
+2046 HKFLQQGIYST

-2085 EKQSF
+2085 ENQSF

-2103 KVRNILVK
+2103 KARNILIK
-2111 LDKDTAELVSKYM
+2111 LNKDTAELVSKYM
-2124 NNRTELED
+2124 NNRTELSD

-2142 KALRNLLD
+2142 KELRALLD
-2150 DLLFYQRSMNT
+2150 DLLLYQRGRNT
-2161 ARWDAELMEWVPMGE
+2161 ARWDAEKMEWVPIGE
-2176 VEKNYYPRVWSINV
+2176 VAKNYYPRVWSINV

-2212 FKGFPEIEE
+2212 FKGYPEIEE
-2221 FRADTMAKAILNK
+2221 FRADVMAKAILNK
-2234 LINGAGSNDIEEM
+2234 LINGAGSNDVEEM

-2306 RGGEKLREG
+2306 RGGEKIREA
-2315 MYNAIVHEMG
+2315 MFKALVYEMG
-2325 GVELAEKAAARL
+2325 GESLVDSAQHDLRDAVKDWLKKDPEARGEKPTVLGVARLILEERIRQDAYGENRAELEKLDPKALEKAL
-2337 KVMNA
+2337 DKLTTGKVEE
-2342 RRKKEAVGERGDKPN
+2342 RQKEAAERLD
-2357 LVAAAREV
+2357 
-2365 LLEDHLEALN
+2365 
-2375 PDMEWTNEMIAQ
+2375 
-2387 VRLGEHGFLKDSSI
+2387 
-2401 NVEDV
+2401 
-2406 AKVREG
+2406 
-2412 VDKIHADA
+2412 
-2420 VAKLEPV
+2420 PV
-2427 TKAIMA
+2427 TKAVMA

-2496 VGLMWKGEYS
+2496 VGLMWKGTYS

-2589 EELFGKDYDT
+2589 EELFGEGYDT
-2599 GLIMRDGDLDY
+2599 SLIMKDGDLDY

-2709 GGLTAYLEHGVAR
+2709 GGLTAYLEHGIAR

-2761 DQLLDLISVP
+2761 DQLIDLISVP

-2791 IRRYVN
+2791 IRRYVD

>member
-7 QDPIKPAATQ
+7 QDPIKPAATP

-51 LANLAEVAGADSVGK
+51 LANLAEVAGAESVRR

-90 SVQDFGS
+90 SVKDFGS

-113 LPVIAGGAAG
+113 LPVIAGGALG

-204 TVGLVEGATEGGEE
+204 TVMGVEGATEGAES

-223 MHTLANPER
+223 MHSLANQER
-232 DTGGDNKQLLESFVG
+232 DTSGDTKELIESTVSG
-247 GMVGGSP
+247 AVGGSP

-267 RMAERE
+267 RMAERQ
-273 QDTRTLAQKAGD
+273 QDTRTLSQKAGD
-285 AVADVGGALGRRQGE
+285 AIADVGGVLGRRQGE
-300 RDAAPANAALDAI
+300 RDAAAANAALDAI
-313 EQEAQARGVPPRDVI
+313 QREAQERGVPPRDI
-328 AERIQRLNTPV
+328 INERIQRLNTPV

-358 EGKRATADEL
+358 ESKRATADEL

-380 EMRRTAE
+380 EMRRVAE

-395 GATNK
+395 GASNK

-405 MKLGEAE
+405 LKLSEAE

-458 RHAMLYETV
+458 RHAKLYETV

-492 FGPEVRKTLDGLF
+492 FGPEVRRTLDTLF

-535 RTGADRTVAQ
+535 RTGADRTVTQ

-556 DEANPLPTE
+556 DEENPLPTE

-574 FKLGENSYFDTK
+574 FKLGDNSYFDTK

-645 PQMDLMSERPANYDK
+645 PQMNFMPERPANYDK
-660 LDRFART
+660 MDRLART
-667 DHDRRFQAFEKEL
+667 DYDRRFQAFEKEL

-838 PVYVDRLRDLP
+838 PVYVDKLRDLP
-849 DDFRLMEQGGRTYT
+849 DDFRLMERNGRTYT

-877 VAREATKTRNKL
+877 VAREATQTRNKL

-895 GALTD
+895 GALND
-900 LPKDVRARI
+900 FPKDVRARI

-914 AHKKNPNNSVAAGAV
+914 AHKKNPNNSVAAGAL

-942 DAPTD
+942 DTPTD

-977 PVGESAPIQR
+977 PVGENAPIQR
-987 DADGF
+987 DAGGF

-1004 AQSPESRRIKED
+1004 AQSPESRRIKGDD
-1016 KRVVDAGVVTED
+1016 KGVVTQSAVSGFVRDDE
-1028 VAVPRMRELRDSK
+1028 VAGLAKTVPLT
-1041 DLPVGMLPVVD
+1041 D
-1052 DFGNIAMETETRFV
+1052 DYGNTVTRSV
-1066 GRMTRPARPGEMN
+1066 TQKARGS
-1079 RQADTVLSRGED
+1079 DTVPSRGED
-1091 NMSPVT
+1091 NMSPNT
-1097 KPLPENARALYKTE
+1097 TALPENARALYKAE
-1111 SPAEWVVGVLAPRNG
+1111 SPAEWIVGVLAPRNG
-1126 VEAAGKAWRTVKNAT
+1126 VEAAAKAWRTVKNAT

-1147 SRNLMARALHQIS
+1147 SRDLMARALHSIS
-1160 EMETNDFRLTFN
+1160 SMEPNDFRLTFN

-1194 KVPDDRPGVVGE
+1194 KVPDDRPDVVGR
-1206 SAAANGSL
+1206 SAPGE
-1214 GKGRQ
+1214 GRQ
-1219 ADNGSP
+1219 DEGRP

-1232 ARAESRAASN
+1232 ARVESRATSN
-1242 TGQVAQALQRSD
+1242 SGQVAQALQRPD
-1254 TGAVAQGASAAKF
+1254 TEAVAQGVAAAKF
-1267 TELTKSQIAKF
+1267 TELTKAQIAKF

-1308 KEAGQIKDDE
+1308 KEVGQIKDDE
-1318 SRLRSTKGLFDAAQ
+1318 ARLRATKALFDAAQ
-1332 ELDME
+1332 ELGMG
-1337 YDEFNKGYDQLE
+1337 DEFNKGYDQLE

-1377 LDQDIEDTIDRL
+1377 LDQDIEDAVNRL
-1389 EDINDDLG
+1389 EVIDDDLG
-1397 GDLERGINLFE
+1397 GDLERGINLFD

-1429 ANAQD
+1429 
-1434 ADTPRLSTTAD
+1434 
-1445 GLIKA
+1445 
-1450 VTFKDKGIV
+1450 
-1459 AYNKNVTLTAR
+1459 
-1470 EKHALALHE
+1470 
-1479 IGVHYGLERMVG
+1479 
-1491 KERFQE
+1491 
-1497 ILAQLRSM
+1497 
-1505 RGKSKNVD
+1505 
-1513 TAYASVPKDTKESLV
+1513 
-1528 DEEALAYLVENYEN
+1528 
-1542 MPFVKRLIEAV
+1542 
-1553 RNWFN
+1553 
-1558 QTFKGVKTFEKDM
+1558 
-1571 HALANAA
+1571 
-1578 LAEYSGKVR
+1578 
-1587 TLNVES
+1587 
-1593 IQKTPKEGFVKVD
+1593 
-1606 FQKALTSSPEMHK
+1606 
-1619 LLDQIVD
+1619 
-1626 ALGGKVELTG
+1626 
-1636 SLAMSSQLNVY
+1636 
-1647 RAADE
+1647 
-1652 QIHDLDFRYTG
+1652 
-1663 THTELIADL
+1663 
-1672 KANLSAAQLIRAFF
+1672 
-1686 AKRDKRFLVTIAAP
+1686 
-1700 AEGVKIAEVVQTNRR
+1700 
-1715 SKEVVLGSVGSEQV
+1715 
-1729 RILSAKEINVVDFF
+1729 
-1743 IGSERGEPAVQQQY
+1743 
-1757 VGIDGKTRRVLL
+1757 
-1769 TSAKSTFDAKFDM
+1769 
-1782 GREKDIRDALLADV
+1782 
-1796 GSPAMSETQRSEQN
+1796 QN

-1826 LKAALTEVKRLLGK
+1826 LKAALDEVKRLLGK

-1851 DPVSGAAWSGEFD
+1851 DPVSGVGWSGEFD

-1897 MGHPEAVKVIENLAN
+1897 MGHPEAVKVIENLAKN
-1912 NKLVIDK
+1912 AAVMSQ
-1919 LKILLADHKNAL
+1919 LKKHLADHKNAL

-1945 QFWMADRLKLGPQAK
+1945 QFWMADQLKLGPQAK
-1960 TFFQKVMN
+1960 TFFQKVMD

-2009 GAMASPEGRVSVQT
+2009 GAMASPEGRVSVQA

-2124 NNRTELED
+2124 NNRTELKD

-2142 KALRNLLD
+2142 KDLRDLLD
-2150 DLLFYQRSMNT
+2150 DLLLYQRNMNT
-2161 ARWDAELMEWVPMGE
+2161 ARWDAEKMEWVPMGE

-2221 FRADTMAKAILNK
+2221 FHADTMAKAILNK

-2286 VMTSYISQATKRAE
+2286 VMTSYVSQATKRAE

-2315 MYNAIVHEMG
+2315 MYAAIVHEMG
-2325 GVELAEKAAARL
+2325 GEELTQKATARL
-2337 KVMNA
+2337 KTMSA
-2342 RRKKEAVGERGDKPN
+2342 RKTDGEKPN
-2357 LVAAAREV
+2357 IVAAAREV
-2365 LLEDHLEALN
+2365 LLEDRLEALN
-2375 PDMEWTNEMIAQ
+2375 PNMEWTKEMLAM
-2387 VRLGEHGFLKDSSI
+2387 VRMGEYGFLEGGSVKA
-2401 NVEDV
+2401 EDV
-2406 AKVREG
+2406 AKVREE

-2420 VAKLEPV
+2420 VAKLDPV

-2599 GLIMRDGDLDY
+2599 SLIMKDGDLDY
-2610 SNDRVREAVLTWV
+2610 SNDRVQEAVLTWV

-2761 DQLLDLISVP
+2761 DQLIDLISVP

-2791 IRRYVN
+2791 IRRYVD

>member
-7 QDPIKPAATQ
+7 QDPIKPAATP

-51 LANLAEVAGADSVGK
+51 LANLAEVAGADSVGQ

-90 SVQDFGS
+90 SVKDFGS

-145 DPTLSGMSAGQK
+145 DQTLSGMSAGQK

-179 AAAAGRQIAAKTGTG
+179 AAAAGRQIASRTGTG
-194 ALGKAGVTLG
+194 ALGKAGATLG

-232 DTGGDNKQLLESFVG
+232 DTSGDNKQLLESFVG

-267 RMAERE
+267 RMAERG

-285 AVADVGGALGRRQGE
+285 AIADAGGVLGRRQGE

-313 EQEAQARGVPPRDVI
+313 EQEARARGVPPREVI

-353 VMQDE
+353 VMQDDE
-358 EGKRATADEL
+358 AKRATADEL
-368 VQSILNDPDAAP
+368 VRDILNDPDAPP
-380 EMRRTAE
+380 EWRRIAE

-400 YEETG
+400 HEETG
-405 MKLGEAE
+405 MKLGDSE

-417 VMGLV
+417 FMGAIDKV
-422 DTIAKAIEPV
+422 AKLIEPV

-437 PAKRGSA
+437 PEKRGSA

-458 RHAMLYETV
+458 RHAKLYETV

-474 INELSQLDRTIDR
+474 LNELSQLDRTIDR

-514 LDFYKPGAST
+514 LDFYKPGASA

-535 RTGADRTVAQ
+535 RTGADRTVTQ

-556 DEANPLPTE
+556 DEENPLPTE

-574 FKLGENSYFDTK
+574 FKLGDNSYFDTK

-645 PQMDLMSERPANYDK
+645 PQMNFMSERPANYDK
-660 LDRFART
+660 MDRLART
-667 DHDRRFQAFEKEL
+667 DYDRRFQAFEKEL

-755 LRRAFQI
+755 LRRAFRI
-762 GADREQTGDEV
+762 GADRERPTGDEV

-787 ASVLDYSARKT
+787 ASVLDYSSRKT
-798 AAQQDYAERGIRG
+798 AARQDYAERGIRG

-838 PVYVDRLRDLP
+838 PVYVDKLRDLP

-877 VAREATKTRNKL
+877 VAREATATRNKL

-895 GALTD
+895 GALND
-900 LPKDVRARI
+900 LTKDVRARI

-914 AHKKNPNNSVAAGAV
+914 AHKKNPNNAVAAGAL
-929 NALYAKHVGGVYK
+929 NALYAKYVGGVYK

-977 PVGESAPIQR
+977 HVGENAPIQR

-992 TSSNPAYNMTGR
+992 TSSNPAYFMTGR
-1004 AQSPESRRIKED
+1004 AQSGAP
-1016 KRVVDAGVVTED
+1016 T
-1028 VAVPRMRELRDSK
+1028 
-1041 DLPVGMLPVVD
+1041 
-1052 DFGNIAMETETRFV
+1052 
-1066 GRMTRPARPGEMN
+1066 PG
-1079 RQADTVLSRGED
+1079 SRGED
-1091 NMSPVT
+1091 NMAPNT
-1097 KPLPENARALYKTE
+1097 TALPENARALYKTE

-1126 VEAAGKAWRTVKNAT
+1126 VDAAAKAWRTVKNAT

-1147 SRNLMARALHQIS
+1147 SRNLMARALHSIS
-1160 EMETNDFRLTFN
+1160 SMEPNEFRLTFN

-1194 KVPDDRPGVVGE
+1194 KVPDDRPGAVGH
-1206 SAAANGSL
+1206 SAAAGSAP
-1214 GKGRQ
+1214 GESRQ
-1219 ADNGSP
+1219 DDTGGS

-1232 ARAESRAASN
+1232 ARVESRATSN
-1242 TGQVAQALQRSD
+1242 PGQVAQALQRPD
-1254 TGAVAQGASAAKF
+1254 TGAAALLKTPGVKGALSKVLSHNRVNKKGLPSITALLPQKHHENSKRYTNRNAHIPTLTTKGVSKLDAGVKELLDYLFGADGWKRQDVYRRDAMSDDLVTDFQMIRVDKNILYSEKLQNLVQLAKNIELESGKKGSAQKPKAFDDFMAKALGPVKR
-1267 TELTKSQIAKF
+1267 ELTWT
-1278 VKQLDADDDRVSDAA
+1278 
-1293 EKALNKLEADFLAKA
+1293 KA
-1308 KEAGQIKDDE
+1308 
-1318 SRLRSTKGLFDAAQ
+1318 
-1332 ELDME
+1332 
-1337 YDEFNKGYDQLE
+1337 
-1349 RSAAVAGN
+1349 
-1357 AFEKLRNDIARFA
+1357 
-1370 SKDFVEA
+1370 
-1377 LDQDIEDTIDRL
+1377 
-1389 EDINDDLG
+1389 
-1397 GDLERGINLFE
+1397 
-1408 TLRSIKAEQE
+1408 
-1418 AQQGKLFNKQG
+1418 
-1429 ANAQD
+1429 
-1434 ADTPRLSTTAD
+1434 
-1445 GLIKA
+1445 
-1450 VTFKDKGIV
+1450 
-1459 AYNKNVTLTAR
+1459 
-1470 EKHALALHE
+1470 
-1479 IGVHYGLERMVG
+1479 
-1491 KERFQE
+1491 
-1497 ILAQLRSM
+1497 
-1505 RGKSKNVD
+1505 
-1513 TAYASVPKDTKESLV
+1513 
-1528 DEEALAYLVENYEN
+1528 
-1542 MPFVKRLIEAV
+1542 
-1553 RNWFN
+1553 
-1558 QTFKGVKTFEKDM
+1558 
-1571 HALANAA
+1571 
-1578 LAEYSGKVR
+1578 KVR
-1587 TLNVES
+1587 TEPDGVVVTEWLAFDQRDKSDFSIEHWAFSKVGGEDEVVVTVIRDGYPIDGWTEGSVEEAKKS
-1593 IQKTPKEGFVKVD
+1593 AEKQP
-1606 FQKALTSSPEMHK
+1606 L
-1619 LLDQIVD
+1619 
-1626 ALGGKVELTG
+1626 
-1636 SLAMSSQLNVY
+1636 
-1647 RAADE
+1647 
-1652 QIHDLDFRYTG
+1652 DLDS
-1663 THTELIADL
+1663 L
-1672 KANLSAAQLIRAFF
+1672 
-1686 AKRDKRFLVTIAAP
+1686 DK
-1700 AEGVKIAEVVQTNRR
+1700 
-1715 SKEVVLGSVGSEQV
+1715 SEY
-1729 RILSAKEINVVDFF
+1729 L
-1743 IGSERGEPAVQQQY
+1743 
-1757 VGIDGKTRRVLL
+1757 
-1769 TSAKSTFDAKFDM
+1769 
-1782 GREKDIRDALLADV
+1782 
-1796 GSPAMSETQRSEQN
+1796 N
-1810 AQTPG
+1810 AQVPG
-1815 EATTDAKRTAE
+1815 EATTDAERTAE
-1826 LKAALTEVKRLLGK
+1826 LKAALNEVKRLLGK

-1851 DPVSGAAWSGEFD
+1851 DPVSGVAWSGEFD

-1897 MGHPEAVKVIENLAN
+1897 MGHPEAVKVIENLAKN
-1912 NKLVIDK
+1912 AAVMSQ
-1919 LKILLADHKNAL
+1919 LKKHLADHKNAL

-2009 GAMASPEGRVSVQT
+2009 GAMASPEGRVSVQA

-2124 NNRTELED
+2124 NNRTELKD

-2142 KALRNLLD
+2142 KDLRDLLD
-2150 DLLFYQRSMNT
+2150 DLLLYQRNMNT
-2161 ARWDAELMEWVPMGE
+2161 ARWDAEKMEWVPIGE
-2176 VEKNYYPRVWSINV
+2176 VKDNYYPRVWSINV

-2221 FRADTMAKAILNK
+2221 FHADTMAKAILNK
-2234 LINGAGSNDIEEM
+2234 LINGAGSNDVEEM

-2306 RGGEKLREG
+2306 RGGEKIRKG

-2325 GVELAEKAAARL
+2325 GVELAKKAAARL
-2337 KVMNA
+2337 KVMRA
-2342 RRKKEAVGERGDKPN
+2342 RIKALPPDAIGVIISEEERKPN

-2365 LLEDHLEALN
+2365 LLEDRLEALN
-2375 PDMEWTNEMIAQ
+2375 PNLEWTKEMVAQ
-2387 VRLGEHGFLKDSSI
+2387 VRLGEYGFLKDSSI
-2401 NVEDV
+2401 KVEDV

-2521 GGNYLDAM
+2521 GGNYLEAM

-2599 GLIMRDGDLDY
+2599 SLIMKDGDLDY

-2657 HKVILRRAW
+2657 HKVILRRTW

-2729 QMWLGDIADPVMAF
+2729 QIWLGDIVPDPIAMF
-2743 KDPGRYVGSLSN
+2743 KDPGEELSKIASGASN
-2755 VAGPAP
+2755 VLGPAP
-2761 DQLLDLISVP
+2761 DHLIDLLTVPLFDNKTISDE
-2771 FLEDKTLVKEAA
+2771 LA
-2783 GGVPGGVL
+2783 GSVPGGVL
-2791 IRRYVN
+2791 IRRYVD

>member
-7 QDPIKPAATQ
+7 QDPIKPAATP

-51 LANLAEVAGADSVGK
+51 LANLAEVAGADSVGQ

-90 SVQDFGS
+90 SVKDFGS

-179 AAAAGRQIAAKTGTG
+179 AAAAGRQIASRTGTG

-232 DTGGDNKQLLESFVG
+232 DTSGDNKQLLESFVG

-285 AVADVGGALGRRQGE
+285 AIADAGGVLGRRQGE

-313 EQEAQARGVPPRDVI
+313 EQEAQARGVPPREVI

-339 DLSDAFTEAEATQR
+339 DLSDAFTEAEAAQR
-353 VMQDE
+353 VMQDDE
-358 EGKRATADEL
+358 AKRATADEL
-368 VQSILNDPDAAP
+368 VRDILNDPDASP
-380 EMRRTAE
+380 EMRRAAE

-405 MKLGEAE
+405 MTLGEVE

-417 VMGLV
+417 VMGIV

-458 RHAMLYETV
+458 RHAKLYETV

-556 DEANPLPTE
+556 DEENPLPTE

-645 PQMDLMSERPANYDK
+645 PQMDLMPERPANYAQM
-660 LDRFART
+660 DRLART
-667 DHDRRFQAFEKEL
+667 DYDRRFQAFEKEL

-755 LRRAFQI
+755 LRRAFRI
-762 GADREQTGDEV
+762 GADRERPTGDEV

-838 PVYVDRLRDLP
+838 PVYVDKLRDLP

-877 VAREATKTRNKL
+877 VAREATATRNKL

-895 GALTD
+895 GALND

-909 AQAVS
+909 SQAVS
-914 AHKKNPNNSVAAGAV
+914 AHKKNPNNAVAAGAV

-977 PVGESAPIQR
+977 PVGENTPIQR

-1028 VAVPRMRELRDSK
+1028 VAVPRMRELRDSR

-1052 DFGNIAMETETRFV
+1052 DFGNIAVDTETRFV

-1079 RQADTVLSRGED
+1079 RQADTVPSRGED
-1091 NMSPVT
+1091 NMAPNT
-1097 KPLPENARALYKTE
+1097 TALPENARALYKTE

-1126 VEAAGKAWRTVKNAT
+1126 VEAAAKAWRTVKNAT

-1147 SRNLMARALHQIS
+1147 SRDLMARALHSIS
-1160 EMETNDFRLTFN
+1160 DMEPNEFRLTFN

-1194 KVPDDRPGVVGE
+1194 KVPDDRPDVVGR
-1206 SAAANGSL
+1206 SAAARSAL
-1214 GKGRQ
+1214 GEGRQ
-1219 ADNGSP
+1219 D
-1225 GQARGAD
+1225 
-1232 ARAESRAASN
+1232 
-1242 TGQVAQALQRSD
+1242 D
-1254 TGAVAQGASAAKF
+1254 TGAVAQGASAAK
-1267 TELTKSQIAKF
+1267 
-1278 VKQLDADDDRVSDAA
+1278 
-1293 EKALNKLEADFLAKA
+1293 
-1308 KEAGQIKDDE
+1308 
-1318 SRLRSTKGLFDAAQ
+1318 
-1332 ELDME
+1332 
-1337 YDEFNKGYDQLE
+1337 
-1349 RSAAVAGN
+1349 AVARPE
-1357 AFEKLRNDIARFA
+1357 FDKLPSYTEGQKTLTYAGIGSRETPAE
-1370 SKDFVEA
+1370 VLA
-1377 LDQDIEDTIDRL
+1377 LMQKYAKRL
-1389 EDINDDLG
+1389 GELG
-1397 GDLERGINLFE
+1397 Y
-1408 TLRSIKAEQE
+1408 TLRSGGAKGADSAFEAGAQKKEIFKSGDATDQTRTIAKEIHPNPKALGNGIGLNLMARNTNQLFGRNLNTPVDFVLAWTPDGAESSAERSIKTGGTGQAIDM
-1418 AQQGKLFNKQG
+1418 AS
-1429 ANAQD
+1429 
-1434 ADTPRLSTTAD
+1434 R
-1445 GLIKA
+1445 
-1450 VTFKDKGIV
+1450 KGIPV
-1459 AYNKNVTLTAR
+1459 FNLAKEDGRAR
-1470 EKHALALHE
+1470 
-1479 IGVHYGLERMVG
+1479 
-1491 KERFQE
+1491 F
-1497 ILAQLRSM
+1497 
-1505 RGKSKNVD
+1505 
-1513 TAYASVPKDTKESLV
+1513 
-1528 DEEALAYLVENYEN
+1528 EAF
-1542 MPFVKRLIEAV
+1542 MK
-1553 RNWFN
+1553 
-1558 QTFKGVKTFEKDM
+1558 K
-1571 HALANAA
+1571 
-1578 LAEYSGKVR
+1578 
-1587 TLNVES
+1587 
-1593 IQKTPKEGFVKVD
+1593 
-1606 FQKALTSSPEMHK
+1606 
-1619 LLDQIVD
+1619 
-1626 ALGGKVELTG
+1626 
-1636 SLAMSSQLNVY
+1636 
-1647 RAADE
+1647 
-1652 QIHDLDFRYTG
+1652 
-1663 THTELIADL
+1663 
-1672 KANLSAAQLIRAFF
+1672 
-1686 AKRDKRFLVTIAAP
+1686 
-1700 AEGVKIAEVVQTNRR
+1700 
-1715 SKEVVLGSVGSEQV
+1715 GSEQPLQQRLAV
-1729 RILSAKEINVVDFF
+1729 ARKVEFGELDDNASAFLKDYLNTAKWVDDTTDLR
-1743 IGSERGEPAVQQQY
+1743 EEKYALREK
-1757 VGIDGKTRRVLL
+1757 KTRTEAEERRLDEVE
-1769 TSAKSTFDAKFDM
+1769 DM
-1782 GREKDIRDALLADV
+1782 LQLSLVRSSPNENYADV
-1796 GSPAMSETQRSEQN
+1796 YRDYVEELRDIGNEYPARSAQIMKILDGLDELARRAVTGNPSSTKQLTQRSEQN

-1897 MGHPEAVKVIENLAN
+1897 MGHPEAVKVIENLAKN
-1912 NKLVIDK
+1912 PAVMSQ
-1919 LKILLADHKNAL
+1919 LKKHLADHKNAL

-1945 QFWMADRLKLGPQAK
+1945 QFWTADRLKLGPQAK
-1960 TFFQKVMN
+1960 TFFQKVVD

-2009 GAMASPEGRVSVQT
+2009 GAMASPEGRVSVQA

-2124 NNRTELED
+2124 NNRTELKD

-2142 KALRNLLD
+2142 KALRDLLD
-2150 DLLFYQRSMNT
+2150 DLLLYQRSMNT

-2221 FRADTMAKAILNK
+2221 FHADTMAKAILNK

-2272 PGEFTEYFSNDVAE
+2272 PGEFTEYFSDDVAE

-2306 RGGEKLREG
+2306 RGGEKIREG
-2315 MYNAIVHEMG
+2315 MYAAMVHEMG
-2325 GVELAEKAAARL
+2325 GKSLVESAEHALRDAKRDWAKKDPETRGEKPTLLGEARRILEERIRQDAYGENRAKLEKLDPKALEKAL
-2337 KVMNA
+2337 DKLTTGKVEE
-2342 RRKKEAVGERGDKPN
+2342 RQKEAAE
-2357 LVAAAREV
+2357 
-2365 LLEDHLEALN
+2365 
-2375 PDMEWTNEMIAQ
+2375 
-2387 VRLGEHGFLKDSSI
+2387 
-2401 NVEDV
+2401 
-2406 AKVREG
+2406 
-2412 VDKIHADA
+2412 
-2420 VAKLEPV
+2420 KLEPV

-2599 GLIMRDGDLDY
+2599 GLIMKDGDLDY
-2610 SNDRVREAVLTWV
+2610 SNARVQEAVLTWV

-2761 DQLLDLISVP
+2761 DQLIDLISVP

-2791 IRRYVN
+2791 IRRYVD

>member
-7 QDPIKPAATQ
+7 QDPIKPVATP
-17 QAAKG
+17 QASKG
-22 LRDAINNDSPMM
+22 LREAINNDSPMM

-51 LANLAEVAGADSVGK
+51 LANLAEVVGADSVGQ

-90 SVQDFGS
+90 SVKDFGS

-145 DPTLSGMSAGQK
+145 DKALAGMSAGQK
-157 ALHAAP
+157 ALYAAP

-179 AAAAGRQIAAKTGTG
+179 AAAAGRQIASRTGTG

-204 TVGLVEGATEGGEE
+204 TVGLVEGATEGAES

-232 DTGGDNKQLLESFVG
+232 DTSGDTKELIESFVG
-247 GMVGGSP
+247 GMVGSSP

-285 AVADVGGALGRRQGE
+285 AIADAGGVLGRRQGK

-313 EQEAQARGVPPRDVI
+313 QREAQERGVPPRDI
-328 AERIQRLNTPV
+328 INERIQRLNTPV

-368 VQSILNDPDAAP
+368 VQNILNDPDAAP
-380 EMRRTAE
+380 EMRRAAE

-458 RHAMLYETV
+458 RHAKLYETV

-474 INELSQLDRTIDR
+474 LNELSQLDRTIDR

-505 GSPEATETV
+505 GSPEVTETV

-535 RTGADRTVAQ
+535 RTGADRTVMQ
-545 EDESF
+545 EDESL

-574 FKLGENSYFDTK
+574 FKLGDNSYFDTK

-604 KPGASPKTAAIG
+604 KPGASPKTAVIG

-645 PQMDLMSERPANYDK
+645 PQMDLMPERPANYDK
-660 LDRFART
+660 MDRLART
-667 DHDRRFQAFEKEL
+667 DYDRRFQAFEKEL

-773 GKMQNLS
+773 GMMQNVS

-798 AAQQDYAERGIRG
+798 QAQQDYVERSVRG
-811 EVAVDEMMPEAPKMQ
+811 EVAVDEMMPDAPKMQ

-838 PVYVDRLRDLP
+838 PVYVDKLRDLP

-895 GALTD
+895 GALND

-914 AHKKNPNNSVAAGAV
+914 AHKKNPNNSVAAGAI

-942 DAPTD
+942 DTPTD

-958 ETFTDENGQPLE
+958 ETFTDESGAPIE

-977 PVGESAPIQR
+977 NVGPDKKARIQR

-1004 AQSPESRRIKED
+1004 AQSPESRQIKGDD
-1016 KRVVDAGVVTED
+1016 KGVVTQSAVSGFVRDDE
-1028 VAVPRMRELRDSK
+1028 VAGLAKTVPLT
-1041 DLPVGMLPVVD
+1041 D
-1052 DFGNIAMETETRFV
+1052 DYGNTVTRSV
-1066 GRMTRPARPGEMN
+1066 TQKARGS
-1079 RQADTVLSRGED
+1079 DTVPSRGED
-1091 NMSPVT
+1091 NMAPNT
-1097 KPLPENARALYKTE
+1097 TALPENARALYKTE

-1126 VEAAGKAWRTVKNAT
+1126 VEAAAKAWRTVKNAT

-1147 SRNLMARALHQIS
+1147 SRDLMARALHSIS
-1160 EMETNDFRLTFN
+1160 DMEPNDFRLTFN

-1194 KVPDDRPGVVGE
+1194 KVPDDRPGVVGR
-1206 SAAANGSL
+1206 SATATDL
-1214 GKGRQ
+1214 K
-1219 ADNGSP
+1219 
-1225 GQARGAD
+1225 
-1232 ARAESRAASN
+1232 
-1242 TGQVAQALQRSD
+1242 QRL
-1254 TGAVAQGASAAKF
+1254 AVARKVEFGEMDDNTSAFLKDYLGTAKWVDDTTDLREEKYALREKKNR
-1267 TELTKSQIAKF
+1267 TEAEERRLDEVEDMLQLSLVRSSPNENYADVYRDYVEELQDIGNEYPVRSAQIMKILDGLDELARRA
-1278 VKQLDADDDRVSDAA
+1278 VTGNPSSTKQL
-1293 EKALNKLEADFLAKA
+1293 
-1308 KEAGQIKDDE
+1308 
-1318 SRLRSTKGLFDAAQ
+1318 
-1332 ELDME
+1332 
-1337 YDEFNKGYDQLE
+1337 
-1349 RSAAVAGN
+1349 
-1357 AFEKLRNDIARFA
+1357 
-1370 SKDFVEA
+1370 
-1377 LDQDIEDTIDRL
+1377 
-1389 EDINDDLG
+1389 
-1397 GDLERGINLFE
+1397 
-1408 TLRSIKAEQE
+1408 
-1418 AQQGKLFNKQG
+1418 
-1429 ANAQD
+1429 
-1434 ADTPRLSTTAD
+1434 
-1445 GLIKA
+1445 
-1450 VTFKDKGIV
+1450 
-1459 AYNKNVTLTAR
+1459 
-1470 EKHALALHE
+1470 
-1479 IGVHYGLERMVG
+1479 
-1491 KERFQE
+1491 
-1497 ILAQLRSM
+1497 
-1505 RGKSKNVD
+1505 
-1513 TAYASVPKDTKESLV
+1513 
-1528 DEEALAYLVENYEN
+1528 
-1542 MPFVKRLIEAV
+1542 
-1553 RNWFN
+1553 
-1558 QTFKGVKTFEKDM
+1558 
-1571 HALANAA
+1571 
-1578 LAEYSGKVR
+1578 
-1587 TLNVES
+1587 
-1593 IQKTPKEGFVKVD
+1593 
-1606 FQKALTSSPEMHK
+1606 
-1619 LLDQIVD
+1619 
-1626 ALGGKVELTG
+1626 
-1636 SLAMSSQLNVY
+1636 
-1647 RAADE
+1647 
-1652 QIHDLDFRYTG
+1652 
-1663 THTELIADL
+1663 
-1672 KANLSAAQLIRAFF
+1672 
-1686 AKRDKRFLVTIAAP
+1686 
-1700 AEGVKIAEVVQTNRR
+1700 
-1715 SKEVVLGSVGSEQV
+1715 
-1729 RILSAKEINVVDFF
+1729 
-1743 IGSERGEPAVQQQY
+1743 
-1757 VGIDGKTRRVLL
+1757 
-1769 TSAKSTFDAKFDM
+1769 
-1782 GREKDIRDALLADV
+1782 
-1796 GSPAMSETQRSEQN
+1796 TQRSEQN

-1815 EATTDAKRTAE
+1815 EATTDAKRAAE
-1826 LKAALTEVKRLLGK
+1826 LKAALDEVKRLLGK

-1851 DPVSGAAWSGEFD
+1851 DPLSGVAWSGEFD

-1897 MGHPEAVKVIENLAN
+1897 MGHPEAVKVIENLAKN
-1912 NKLVIDK
+1912 PAVMSQ
-1919 LKILLADHKNAL
+1919 LKKHLADHKNAL

-1945 QFWMADRLKLGPQAK
+1945 QFWMAGQLKLGPQAK
-1960 TFFQKVMN
+1960 TFFQKVMD

-1983 SEVAKDERAR
+1983 SEAAKTERERRRQDE
-1993 LKQDA
+1993 
-1998 LALKLLGAFRD
+1998 LALELLGAFRD
-2009 GAMASPEGRVSVQT
+2009 GAMASPEDRVSVQA

-2046 HNFLKQGVYSA
+2046 HKFLQQGVYSA

-2111 LDKDTAELVSKYM
+2111 LDKDTAELVSRYM
-2124 NNRTELED
+2124 NNRTELKD

-2142 KALRNLLD
+2142 KALRDLLD
-2150 DLLFYQRSMNT
+2150 DLLLYQRNMNT
-2161 ARWDAELMEWVPMGE
+2161 ARWDAEKMEWVAMGE

-2202 TKALEKYRRD
+2202 SKALEKYRRD
-2212 FKGFPEIEE
+2212 FKGYPEIEE
-2221 FRADTMAKAILNK
+2221 FNADTMAKAILNK
-2234 LINGAGSNDIEEM
+2234 LINGAGSHDIEEM

-2260 NKRDL
+2260 NKRAL

-2286 VMTSYISQATKRAE
+2286 VMTSYVSQATKRAE

-2306 RGGEKLREG
+2306 RGGEKIREA
-2315 MYNAIVHEMG
+2315 MFKALVYEMG
-2325 GVELAEKAAARL
+2325 GESLVESAQHDLRDAVKDWLKKDPETRGEKPTVLGVARLILEERIRQDAYGENRAELEKLDPKALEKAL
-2337 KVMNA
+2337 DKLTTGKVEE
-2342 RRKKEAVGERGDKPN
+2342 RQKEAAERLD
-2357 LVAAAREV
+2357 
-2365 LLEDHLEALN
+2365 
-2375 PDMEWTNEMIAQ
+2375 
-2387 VRLGEHGFLKDSSI
+2387 
-2401 NVEDV
+2401 
-2406 AKVREG
+2406 
-2412 VDKIHADA
+2412 
-2420 VAKLEPV
+2420 PV

-2589 EELFGKDYDT
+2589 EELFGEGYDT
-2599 GLIMRDGDLDY
+2599 SLIMKDGDLDY

-2666 IEAKAGNYT
+2666 VEAKEGNYT

-2709 GGLTAYLEHGVAR
+2709 GGLTAYLEHGIAR

-2743 KDPGRYVGSLSN
+2743 KDPGRYIGGLSN

-2761 DQLLDLISVP
+2761 DQLIDLISVP

-2791 IRRYVN
+2791 IRRYVD

>member
-7 QDPIKPAATQ
+7 QDPIKPAATT

-51 LANLAEVAGADSVGK
+51 LANLAEVAGADSVGQ

-90 SVQDFGS
+90 SVKDFGS

-179 AAAAGRQIAAKTGTG
+179 AAAAGRQIASRTGTG

-285 AVADVGGALGRRQGE
+285 AIADAGGVLGRRQGE

-313 EQEAQARGVPPRDVI
+313 EQEARARGVPPREVI

-353 VMQDE
+353 VMQDDE
-358 EGKRATADEL
+358 AKRATADEL
-368 VQSILNDPDAAP
+368 VRDILNDPDAPP
-380 EMRRTAE
+380 EWRRIAE

-400 YEETG
+400 HEETG
-405 MKLGEAE
+405 MKLGDSE

-417 VMGLV
+417 VMGIV

-437 PAKRGSA
+437 PAKRGNA
-444 MTPNAPRYSDEELY
+444 MTPKKFGDIEYEGPASDTRPAGEGAFSYTEFSGVPKNQRAASGEGIGRVGWMEKEYGETLDENRQRFY
-458 RHAMLYETV
+458 GKLFEQIEQQAAQSRRPSPVTPEVRQAVAQPPAKTSAEAMRREQLIGKFAV
-467 PDLRTLS
+467 DLRSWLPVG
-474 INELSQLDRTIDR
+474 NQLDRLSESLRPRNAFERYARQMSMVRQDNPLRSLSVFDWRQLDMALTN
-487 FAKGE
+487 FAKGN
-492 FGPEVRKTLDGLF
+492 GDAKVRKQLDDLF
-505 GSPEATETV
+505 GGPDVTGRV
-514 LDFYKPGAST
+514 LEMYTPGRSN

-645 PQMDLMSERPANYDK
+645 PQMDLVPERPANYDK
-660 LDRFART
+660 MDRRARA
-667 DHDRRFQAFEKEL
+667 DYDRRFQAFEKEL

-762 GADREQTGDEV
+762 GADRERPTGDEV

-787 ASVLDYSARKT
+787 ASVLDYSSRKT
-798 AAQQDYAERGIRG
+798 AARQDYAERGIRG

-838 PVYVDRLRDLP
+838 PVYVDKLRDLP

-877 VAREATKTRNKL
+877 VAREATATRNKL

-895 GALTD
+895 GALNN

-914 AHKKNPNNSVAAGAV
+914 AHKKNPNNAVAAGAL
-929 NALYAKHVGGVYK
+929 NALYAKYVGGVYK

-977 PVGESAPIQR
+977 PVGENAPIQR

-1052 DFGNIAMETETRFV
+1052 DFGNIAAETETRFV

-1079 RQADTVLSRGED
+1079 RQADTVPSRGED
-1091 NMSPVT
+1091 NMAPNT
-1097 KPLPENARALYKTE
+1097 TALPENARALYKDGTPDRVE
-1111 SPAEWVVGVLAPRNG
+1111 VVAQNIRRGFGGFMEWFKKLTDEQQKGAVSALRLIKNMTLKGLRRAYDQNVDSELHNKITTLAAKLEGSIIEGPFAKDRSDGPFAVNEQRGHYRDSPLDALGKRNDPH
-1126 VEAAGKAWRTVKNAT
+1126 VRKQ
-1141 TDKMKK
+1141 KM
-1147 SRNLMARALHQIS
+1147 R
-1160 EMETNDFRLTFN
+1160 
-1172 KELTAQQ
+1172 
-1179 AQTMINR
+1179 
-1186 AKSVIDQE
+1186 
-1194 KVPDDRPGVVGE
+1194 DDRKV
-1206 SAAANGSL
+1206 
-1214 GKGRQ
+1214 R
-1219 ADNGSP
+1219 
-1225 GQARGAD
+1225 D
-1232 ARAESRAASN
+1232 AEGD
-1242 TGQVAQALQRSD
+1242 TGQVAQAPQRPD
-1254 TGAVAQGASAAKF
+1254 TGAVAQGDAAAD
-1267 TELTKSQIAKF
+1267 Q
-1278 VKQLDADDDRVSDAA
+1278 KQL
-1293 EKALNKLEADFLAKA
+1293 
-1308 KEAGQIKDDE
+1308 
-1318 SRLRSTKGLFDAAQ
+1318 
-1332 ELDME
+1332 
-1337 YDEFNKGYDQLE
+1337 
-1349 RSAAVAGN
+1349 
-1357 AFEKLRNDIARFA
+1357 
-1370 SKDFVEA
+1370 
-1377 LDQDIEDTIDRL
+1377 
-1389 EDINDDLG
+1389 
-1397 GDLERGINLFE
+1397 
-1408 TLRSIKAEQE
+1408 
-1418 AQQGKLFNKQG
+1418 
-1429 ANAQD
+1429 
-1434 ADTPRLSTTAD
+1434 
-1445 GLIKA
+1445 
-1450 VTFKDKGIV
+1450 
-1459 AYNKNVTLTAR
+1459 
-1470 EKHALALHE
+1470 
-1479 IGVHYGLERMVG
+1479 
-1491 KERFQE
+1491 
-1497 ILAQLRSM
+1497 
-1505 RGKSKNVD
+1505 
-1513 TAYASVPKDTKESLV
+1513 
-1528 DEEALAYLVENYEN
+1528 
-1542 MPFVKRLIEAV
+1542 
-1553 RNWFN
+1553 
-1558 QTFKGVKTFEKDM
+1558 
-1571 HALANAA
+1571 
-1578 LAEYSGKVR
+1578 
-1587 TLNVES
+1587 
-1593 IQKTPKEGFVKVD
+1593 
-1606 FQKALTSSPEMHK
+1606 
-1619 LLDQIVD
+1619 
-1626 ALGGKVELTG
+1626 
-1636 SLAMSSQLNVY
+1636 
-1647 RAADE
+1647 
-1652 QIHDLDFRYTG
+1652 
-1663 THTELIADL
+1663 
-1672 KANLSAAQLIRAFF
+1672 
-1686 AKRDKRFLVTIAAP
+1686 
-1700 AEGVKIAEVVQTNRR
+1700 
-1715 SKEVVLGSVGSEQV
+1715 
-1729 RILSAKEINVVDFF
+1729 
-1743 IGSERGEPAVQQQY
+1743 
-1757 VGIDGKTRRVLL
+1757 
-1769 TSAKSTFDAKFDM
+1769 
-1782 GREKDIRDALLADV
+1782 
-1796 GSPAMSETQRSEQN
+1796 TQRSEQN

-1815 EATTDAKRTAE
+1815 EATTDAKHTEE

-1960 TFFQKVMN
+1960 TFFQKVMD

-2009 GAMASPEGRVSVQT
+2009 GAMASPEGRVSVQA

-2090 LEAAAQANDRYQV
+2090 IEAGAQSNDRYQV
-2103 KVRNILVK
+2103 KLRNILVK

-2124 NNRTELED
+2124 NNRTELKD

-2142 KALRNLLD
+2142 KDLR
-2150 DLLFYQRSMNT
+2150 DLLKELHLYQQERNT
-2161 ARWDAELMEWVPMGE
+2161 ARWDAELMEWVPIGE
-2176 VEKNYYPRVWSINV
+2176 VKDNYYPRVWSINV

-2221 FRADTMAKAILNK
+2221 FHADTMAKAILNK

-2306 RGGEKLREG
+2306 RGGEKIREG

-2342 RRKKEAVGERGDKPN
+2342 RRKKEAAGERGDKPN

-2365 LLEDHLEALN
+2365 LLEDRLEALN
-2375 PDMEWTNEMIAQ
+2375 PNLEWTKEMVAQ
-2387 VRLGEHGFLKDSSI
+2387 VRRGEYGFLKDSSLKA
-2401 NVEDV
+2401 EDV

-2496 VGLMWKGEYS
+2496 VVLMWKGEYS

-2521 GGNYLDAM
+2521 GGNYLEAM

-2599 GLIMRDGDLDY
+2599 GLIMKDGDLDY

-2657 HKVILRRAW
+2657 HKVILRRTW

-2761 DQLLDLISVP
+2761 DQLIDLISVP

-2791 IRRYVN
+2791 IRRYVD